1 MVLPLYY
8 GMLRSIDNY
17 RQSAGRGVI
26 HRVFSPVADKR
37 ATGQRLSHKVAISH
51 QHPEGLIMTNT
62 NPKQRVVIGAFILII
77 GLLALIDKMNIFE
90 SIHFFQFWPTI
101 FIAVGI
107 LKILHSKARSSIF
120 IGGGLIIFGVLMTLK
135 HLGIFDINL
144 RDWWPVILIAVGGYI
159 IFKDRGITGAGDT
172 FLSGDLVVDDNS
184 SLDISVVMGGNKTVS
199 NSQDFKGGDITAV
212 MGGVELDLR
221 SASIQSEA
229 VLNLW
234 ATWGG
239 IVIKIPADWS
249 VINRGMALMG
259 AIEDKTISPPT
270 ATKRLIISGTAI
282 MGGVEIKN

>member
-1 MVLPLYY
+1 M
-8 GMLRSIDNY
+8 
-17 RQSAGRGVI
+17 A
-26 HRVFSPVADKR
+26 
-37 ATGQRLSHKVAISH
+37 
-51 QHPEGLIMTNT
+51 NT
-62 NPKQRVVIGAFILII
+62 NPKQRVVIGAFIIVI

-90 SIHFFQFWPTI
+90 SVHFFQFWPTI

-107 LKILHSKARSSIF
+107 LKILHSTARSSMF
-120 IGGGLIIFGVLMTLK
+120 IGGGLIVFGVLMTLK
-135 HLGIFDINL
+135 HLGMVDINL

-159 IFKDRGITGAGDT
+159 IFKDRGAEGASGT
-172 FLSGDLVVDDNS
+172 FLSDAQVSDDNS
-184 SLDISVVMGGNKTVS
+184 TLDISVVMGGNKTVS
-199 NSQDFKGGDITAV
+199 NSQDFKGGDITAI

-221 SASIQSEA
+221 GASIQADA

-249 VINRGMALMG
+249 VVNRGMALMG
-259 AIEDKTISPPT
+259 AIEDKTISPSV